1 MHVAAPHTRH
11 IYYER
16 SRNRVFSELSFLI
29 NGRLHAVVA
38 QAFRAIDE
46 KGCGY
51 IETAKMNELLVSKG
65 TPFRAKEIEAFL
77 SVAKVGSRVYL
88 RRVQNTS

>member
-1 MHVAAPHTRH
+1 
-11 IYYER
+11 
-16 SRNRVFSELSFLI
+16 F
-29 NGRLHAVVA
+29 VA

-77 SVAKVGSRVYL
+77 SVAK
-88 RRVQNTS
+88 

>member
-1 MHVAAPHTRH
+1 MNNLLRG
-11 IYYER
+11 
-16 SRNRVFSELSFLI
+16 FL
-29 NGRLHAVVA
+29 G

-77 SVAKVGSRVYL
+77 SVAKVILQEAKFLSKGCETCC
-88 RRVQNTS
+88 N